1 MLVRTGPNS
10 YSVAGRD
17 QFGALRALAVDLD
30 LSAVNCIDGE
40 RARFIETRG
49 PKPFIQSYL
58 HLRLFFGVI
67 SPRKLFVLIALAPF
81 SARSQTP
88 VIQDNSFLMEEA
100 YNQEKGIVQHIN
112 TFRTHRG
119 SADFEYS
126 FTQEWPV
133 GGQTRQLSYDLPITR
148 SAREAGIGDVR
159 INYRYQLVGSG
170 ETRFAISPRLSVTLP
185 TGDWKKGRGIGAAG
199 IETMLPVSY
208 ALSKLFTT
216 HSNVGLALTPSARN
230 SAGARAD
237 SYALTLGQSLVM
249 KVHPNIQ
256 PLVEAVYTRE
266 QDVVAENSTEWREDF
281 VVSPGVRVAF
291 NFASGLQIIPGFAVP
306 IGVGPSSGDRGMFF
320 YLSFE
325 HPFTDTR

>member
-1 MLVRTGPNS
+1 MNS
-10 YSVAGRD
+10 
-17 QFGALRALAVDLD
+17 
-30 LSAVNCIDGE
+30 
-40 RARFIETRG
+40 
-49 PKPFIQSYL
+49 
-58 HLRLFFGVI
+58 
-67 SPRKLFVLIALAPF
+67 RKLLAIIALAPV

-112 TFRTHRG
+112 TFRTHQG
-119 SADFEYS
+119 SSDFDYS

-133 GGQTRQLSYDLPITR
+133 AGQTHQLSYDLPIMR
-148 SAREAGIGDVR
+148 SARETGIGDVR
-159 INYRYQLVGSG
+159 INYRYQIVGSG
-170 ETRFAISPRLSVTLP
+170 ETQVAISPRLSVTLP

-208 ALSKLFTT
+208 VLSKLFTT
-216 HSNVGLALTPSARN
+216 HSNLGFALIPSARN

-249 KVHPNIQ
+249 NVHPNIQ
-256 PLVEAVYTRE
+256 PLVEAIYTRE
-266 QDVVAENSTEWREDF
+266 QDVVAKNSTEWRDDF
-281 VVSPGVRVAF
+281 VISPGVRMAF
-291 NFASGLQIIPGFAVP
+291 NFSSGLQIVPGVAVP

-325 HPFTDTR
+325 HPFTDKR